1 MADNDG
7 PNLDID
13 RIVSTLA
20 AHGVNYV
27 LIGGVANRLRGAER
41 ATQDLDLVATR
52 DLDNLER
59 VAAALRELGA
69 FLRIH
74 GVDDE
79 TARAFPIQL
88 DGRWLAAIETS
99 TWRTDAGDLDVLSF
113 LEDSNG
119 TPVPYAELSRRSGEA
134 TIGGVIVRVA
144 ALDDIIAAKTRA
156 GRPKDNAA
164 LPELL
169 ALRDQERD
177 DTD

>member
-1 MADNDG
+1 M
-7 PNLDID
+7 
-13 RIVSTLA
+13 
-20 AHGVNYV
+20 
-27 LIGGVANRLRGAER
+27 VAE
-41 ATQDLDLVATR
+41 R

-59 VAAALRELGA
+59 VAAALKELGA

-79 TARAFPIQL
+79 TAQGLPIQL
-88 DGRWLAAIETS
+88 DGRWLTMIETT
-99 TWRTDAGDLDVLSF
+99 TWRTDAGDLDVLSS
-113 LEDSNG
+113 LKDANG
-119 TPVPYAELSRRSGEA
+119 APIPYAELSGRSGAA
-134 TIGGVIVRVA
+134 TIGGVSVRVA